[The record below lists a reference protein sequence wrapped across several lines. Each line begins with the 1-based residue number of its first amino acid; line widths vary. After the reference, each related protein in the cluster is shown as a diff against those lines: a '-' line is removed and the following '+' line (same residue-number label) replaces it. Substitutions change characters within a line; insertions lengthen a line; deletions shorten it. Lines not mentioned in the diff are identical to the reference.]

1 MRYNIKKIITVL
13 MLMIILT
20 GCATIFLSREQKKVL
35 GELLEILDTS
45 IVEAEDKYKLKP
57 DPTSPMKDFVET
69 LTDRREYISQVEK
82 GKIPYDADLVSKYF
96 DEIKGI
102 VTNIRYPVGRILEA
116 DVFFKLGEYKISGLS
131 VKGKEILNNF
141 AKDVIDI
148 LVKNQRRVFPRK
160 KLSVIIRT
168 IGYADEI
175 TPRAGLAEVLTK
187 NAENFP
193 EEPDMKK
200 IFLNKKLS
208 RLRAEAINDYIRQQL
223 KINLKDSNVII
234 GPPHIIGLGEEL
246 PYPEDMISPPYKPK
260 DARRRI
266 CKIHGNVFISD

>member
-1 MRYNIKKIITVL
+1 MRYDIKKIITVL

-20 GCATIFLSREQKKVL
+20 GCATMFLSTEQKEVL
-35 GELLEILDTS
+35 TEILEILDTS

-82 GKIPYDADLVSKYF
+82 GKIPYDANLVSKYF

-160 KLSVIIRT
+160 KLSIIVRT

-175 TPRAGLAEVLTK
+175 TPGAGLAEVLTK

-223 KINLKDSNVII
+223 KINLKDPNVII